1 MKRFRAGAMLLALL
15 ASPGESQA
23 TPGPDFTIVSESV
36 TFDPATRTLQFTI
49 EFSRAADFVTLAY
62 GRQAYAFQYFF
73 VGDPDLPYPQNYDS
87 IIRGGEIYLTTDSLR
102 IRNAYPS
109 DPDLASGGWGSIR
122 GSVPFVVRD
131 NTVTFSVPLE
141 LVSDH
146 NGSCT
151 YWLMSTQFSRATSYT
166 QHRFC
171 DP

>member
-87 IIRGGEIYLTTDSLR
+87 IIRGGEIYLPTANLR

-109 DPDLASGGWGSIR
+109 SPNLPPPARRRIPR
-122 GSVPFVVRD
+122 PAPF
-131 NTVTFSVPLE
+131 
-141 LVSDH
+141 
-146 NGSCT
+146 C
-151 YWLMSTQFSRATSYT
+151 
-166 QHRFC
+166 
-171 DP
+171 